1 MKVVS
6 RDRAQARLQ
15 RLPSEGRDVAGVF
28 AAAGEVIE
36 AALEVGPDLQYW
48 CVVDPSTY
56 LMTSVHAP
64 AARWTSTH

>member
-1 MKVVS
+1 MKVDS

-15 RLPSEGRDVAGVF
+15 RLASEGRDIAGFF

-48 CVVDPSTY
+48 CVVDPST
-56 LMTSVHAP
+56 
-64 AARWTSTH
+64 